1 MNHMEGMEHVGIPK
15 QEQEADRLLDKQC
28 AAPEE
33 WIRRQEIKEAILET
47 AEASEARRLKGS
59 NEVVYIKFK
68 DGGEGVFKP
77 EEGEDPDFR
86 DMVPVHEFYKR
97 ERASF
102 IVDKFLG
109 LELIPTT
116 VIREIGGRVGSVQEF
131 VPSAKSG
138 LEMNDS
144 EREALAAEFYKL
156 GVLDFIIWNADR
168 GRYNYLATGDKVHA
182 IDNSLSF
189 KKNIMTVPES
199 KFLTNRKAP
208 DELVQHLDA
217 FSSWDEGHVLL
228 KKELLELI
236 SEEEADACINR
247 IGFISRTLRIHGELD
262 EKTLNAIL
270 DNELYN
276 PQ

>member
-1 MNHMEGMEHVGIPK
+1 MNTMEGMEQFGIPK

-28 AAPEE
+28 AEPEE

-47 AEASEARRLKGS
+47 AEASDARRLMGS
-59 NEVVYIKFK
+59 NEVVHVKFK

-86 DMVPVHEFYKR
+86 DLVPIHEFYKR

-116 VIREIGGRVGSVQEF
+116 VIRDIGGRVGSVQEF
-131 VPSAKSG
+131 VPNAKSG
-138 LEMNDS
+138 IEMNDS
-144 EREALAAEFYKL
+144 EREAFASGFYKL

-168 GRYNYLATGDKVHA
+168 GRYNYLADDKKVHA

-199 KFLTNRKAP
+199 RFLTNRKAP
-208 DELVQHLDA
+208 EELVQRLDA
-217 FSSWDEGHVLL
+217 FSSWDEGHLLL
-228 KKELLELI
+228 KKALLELI
-236 SEEEADACINR
+236 SEEEVDACMNR
-247 IGFISRTLRIHGELD
+247 IGFISRTLRIHGEID
-262 EKTLNAIL
+262 EKTLNAML